1 MIIWDIILGF
11 PCEIQIINYVMN
23 HHDDYAEHNS
33 EFKGEIQ
40 RDQNQFYD
48 FHFFKSAS
56 TLEKKKSAV
65 FSYPSTLLPDWQS
78 STSWT
83 KINPWKCSL
92 RTQLSH
98 VIIAISPSIWIMTL
112 RHTCFSMMERRPQLQ
127 PVRLLKHQSFS
138 SKKTHAGSQWR
149 EAFCLHTVQLL
160 LHTSCP
166 PQAAHAN
173 PFRRKTFQLHT
184 M

>member
-1 MIIWDIILGF
+1 MIIWDILLGF

-33 EFKGEIQ
+33 EFPGEIQ

-92 RTQLSH
+92 RKQLSH

-112 RHTCFSMMERRPQLQ
+112 RHTCFSMMERRPT
-127 PVRLLKHQSFS
+127 VATSAA
-138 SKKTHAGSQWR
+138 THASVLLNWKDTCW
-149 EAFCLHTVQLL
+149 FTVERNLL
-160 LHTSCP
+160 L
-166 PQAAHAN
+166 AN
-173 PFRRKTFQLHT
+173 SATTPAQELVA
-184 M
+184 